1 MNLLERQ
8 CNTLFVD
15 SSSFRSRKNMVNIAN
30 VTLFWSGVEIERDWS
45 AAQKVL
51 RPLLVA
57 ALVLLP
63 EAILFLRS
71 IVLDTV

>member
-1 MNLLERQ
+1 
-8 CNTLFVD
+8 
-15 SSSFRSRKNMVNIAN
+15 
-30 VTLFWSGVEIERDWS
+30 VEIERDWS

-51 RPLLVA
+51 RPLLVS

-71 IVLDTV
+71 TVLDTV